1 MVNGV
6 TLEKRAEAFAEEAHK
21 GQFRKY
27 TNLPYVSHPQA
38 VRDIVKSVPHSE
50 NMLAAALL
58 HDVAE
63 DCHVPI
69 EEIECVF
76 GKPVAALV
84 ASLTEPRPE
93 GLNRAQRKAVY
104 RNQLQ
109 SASPRAKTIKLAD
122 IIHNLSTIR
131 DYDQAFAE
139 LYIAEKRLELEAL
152 VDGNSDLYARALEL
166 TK

>member
-84 ASLTEPRPE
+84 ASLTEPKPATAINCSPPAP
-93 GLNRAQRKAVY
+93 GLKPSSWPTSSTT
-104 RNQLQ
+104 
-109 SASPRAKTIKLAD
+109 SA
-122 IIHNLSTIR
+122 LSETTIR
-131 DYDQAFAE
+131 H
-139 LYIAEKRLELEAL
+139 
-152 VDGNSDLYARALEL
+152 SPSC
-166 TK
+166 T